1 MIIEKFWSLGTHLGY
16 LGPGSQKGLDIM
28 FSKLCFPIAIG
39 PNESPD
45 MLVPFPHAENLK
57 KFPDRRG
64 ERNGCRSFI
73 SYILPITYVTNSDFE
88 FLTWQQWGMNP

>member
-1 MIIEKFWSLGTHLGY
+1 MRKILDQKFWSHGTSLGH
-16 LGPGSQKGLDIM
+16 LGPGSQKGLDEM

-64 ERNGCRSFI
+64 NRNQNFRTEKGLSK
-73 SYILPITYVTNSDFE
+73 SQPKVSK
-88 FLTWQQWGMNP
+88 